1 MNQGPHVV
9 VIGAG
14 FAGIQASRELARQ
27 GCRVTLVDR
36 HPYNTFQPLL
46 YQVATGGLNPGD
58 VTYSLRNFAGKHPG
72 VRFICGTVTA
82 IDPDLRT
89 VRLEDG
95 RTLDYEYLVLGFGV
109 TVNFFGLPGVA
120 ENALPMYTRAQ
131 AIACRDAVFGRLEH
145 YAAMPAE
152 ERAGKD
158 LHIVVVGGGATGVE
172 MAGSLAEMRSTGVPN
187 MYPELDRKRVKV
199 HLIEAGPVLLGPF
212 DHQLQEYT
220 YDEMVKRD
228 VDVRLNTSVAEI
240 DAAHIILKGG
250 EVIESDVVIWG
261 AGVGAYDWARG
272 LGLEL
277 GRGGRIVV
285 DQMLRVKGQDR
296 IFAAGDCSIIEDQA
310 LPQLAQPAM
319 QMGVHIAG
327 QIVALA
333 RGGQLQ
339 RFEYWDKGTMATIGR
354 NAAVAEIALPGRSA
368 PLPFTGFIAWALWV
382 GVHLFMLLGGR
393 NRVGAMINLGFRY
406 IAWGSNTWNIVG
418 DLKSP
423 RRAKRVAAETESGA
437 DQLS

>member
-1 MNQGPHVV
+1 M
-9 VIGAG
+9 A
-14 FAGIQASRELARQ
+14 RE
-27 GCRVTLVDR
+27 GCRVTLVDK

-72 VRFICGTVTA
+72 VRFTCGTVTG
-82 IDPDLRT
+82 IDPEART
-89 VRLEDG
+89 VALEDG
-95 RTLDYEYLVLGFGV
+95 RELGYEYLVLGFGV
-109 TVNFFGLPGVA
+109 TANFFGLPGVA
-120 ENALPMYTRAQ
+120 ERALPMYTRAQ
-131 AIACRDAVFGRLEH
+131 AIACRDAVFGQLEH
-145 YAAMPAE
+145 YAALPE
-152 ERAGKD
+152 DERGAKE
-158 LHIVVVGGGATGVE
+158 LSIVVVGGGATGVE

-187 MYPELDRKRVKV
+187 MYPELDRKKIKV
-199 HLIEAGPVLLGPF
+199 HLVEMGSVLLAPF
-212 DHQLQEYT
+212 GHDLQEYT

-240 DAAHIILKGG
+240 NDDGLVLKGG
-250 EVIESDVVIWG
+250 EVVDSDVVIWA
-261 AGVGAYDWARG
+261 AGVGAYNWVRD
-272 LGLEL
+272 LGFEL

-327 QIVALA
+327 QITSHA
-333 RGGQLQ
+333 RGEQLHA
-339 RFEYWDKGTMATIGR
+339 FEYWDKGTMATIGR
-354 NAAVAEIALPGRSA
+354 NAAVAEVAVPGRNKA
-368 PLPFTGFIAWALWV
+368 LDFTGFIAWLMWV

-423 RRAKRVAAETESGA
+423 SRAKRMAVETEK
-437 DQLS
+437 QQ

>member
-14 FAGIQASRELARQ
+14 FAGIQAARELSRQ
-27 GCRVTLVDR
+27 GCLVTLVDR

-58 VTYSLRNFAGKHPG
+58 VTYSLRNFSGKHRG
-72 VRFICGTVTA
+72 VRFTCGAVSG
-82 IDPDLRT
+82 IDPEGRT
-89 VRLEDG
+89 VSLDDG
-95 RTLDYEYLVLGFGV
+95 RTIAYDYLVLGFGV
-109 TVNFFGLPGVA
+109 TANFFGLPGVA

-145 YAAMPAE
+145 YAALPEE
-152 ERAGKD
+152 ERATKD

-199 HLIEAGPVLLGPF
+199 HLVEAGPVLLGPF
-212 DHQLQEYT
+212 GHDLQEYT

-228 VDVRLNTSVAEI
+228 VDVRLSTSVARI
-240 DAAHIILKGG
+240 DASHVYLKGG
-250 EVIESDVVIWG
+250 EEIDSDVVIWG
-261 AGVGAYDWARG
+261 AGVGAYDWVRS
-272 LGLEL
+272 LGFEL

-296 IFAAGDCSIIEDQA
+296 IFAAGDCSIIEDQF

-327 QIVALA
+327 QIVSHAK
-333 RGGQLQ
+333 GGQLE

-354 NAAVAEIALPGRSA
+354 NAAVAEVAIPGRHKPVA
-368 PLPFTGFIAWALWV
+368 FTGFVAWLLWV

-418 DLKSP
+418 DLATPK
-423 RRAKRVAAETESGA
+423 RAKRSAAEAEA
-437 DQLS
+437 END

>member
-14 FAGIQASRELARQ
+14 FAGIQASRALARQ

-72 VRFICGTVTA
+72 VRFTCGTVTG
-82 IDPDLRT
+82 IDPAART
-89 VRLEDG
+89 VALDDG
-95 RTLDYEYLVLGFGV
+95 RELGYDYLVLGFGV
-109 TVNFFGLPGVA
+109 TANFFGLPGVA
-120 ENALPMYTRAQ
+120 EHALPMYTRAQ
-131 AIACRDAVFGRLEH
+131 ALACRDAVFGRLEH
-145 YAAMPAE
+145 YAALPEA
-152 ERAGKD
+152 ERASKD

-172 MAGSLAEMRSTGVPN
+172 MAGSLAEMRSTGVPS

-212 DHQLQEYT
+212 GHDLQEYT

-228 VDVRLNTSVAEI
+228 VDVRLGTSVAEI
-240 DAAHIILKGG
+240 EDGRVILKGG
-250 EVIESDVVIWG
+250 EVIESDVVVWG
-261 AGVGAYDWARG
+261 AGVAAYDWVRA

-285 DQMLRVKGQDR
+285 DQTLRVKGQDR
-296 IFAAGDCSIIEDQA
+296 IFAAGDCSIIEDQV

-333 RGGQLQ
+333 HGEQLQ

-354 NAAVAEIALPGRSA
+354 NAAVAEIAVPGRNKA
-368 PLPFTGFIAWALWV
+368 VAFTGFIAWALWV

-406 IAWGSNTWNIVG
+406 LAWGSNTWNIVG
-418 DLKSP
+418 DLTAP
-423 RRAKRVAAETESGA
+423 RRSATSGRPDAEG
-437 DQLS
+437 

>member
-14 FAGIQASRELARQ
+14 FAGIQASRALARE

-58 VTYSLRNFAGKHPG
+58 ITYSLRNFAGKNPG
-72 VRFICGTVTA
+72 VRFVCGNVGG
-82 IDPDLRT
+82 IDPAART
-89 VRLEDG
+89 VSLDDG
-95 RTLDYEYLVLGFGV
+95 REIGYDYLVLGFGV
-109 TVNFFGLPGVA
+109 TANFFGLPGVA
-120 ENALPMYTRAQ
+120 EHALPMYTRAQ
-131 AIACRDAVFGRLEH
+131 ALACRDAVFGRLEH
-145 YAAMPAE
+145 YAALPE
-152 ERAGKD
+152 EQRAATD

-187 MYPELDRKRVKV
+187 MYPELDRKRIRV

-212 DHQLQEYT
+212 RHDLQEYT

-228 VDVRLNTSVAEI
+228 VDVRLGTSVAEI
-240 DAAHIILKGG
+240 EDGRVVLSGG
-250 EVIESDVVIWG
+250 EVIESEIVIWG
-261 AGVGAYDWARG
+261 AGVAAFDWVRS
-272 LGLEL
+272 LGFEL

-327 QIVALA
+327 QIAALA
-333 RGGQLQ
+333 RGDKLE

-354 NAAVAEIALPGRSA
+354 NAAVAEVAVPGRNKPVA
-368 PLPFTGFIAWALWV
+368 FTGFIAWVAWV
-382 GVHLFMLLGGR
+382 AVHLFMLLGGR

-406 IAWGSNTWNIVG
+406 IAWGANTWNIVG
-418 DLKSP
+418 DLVAP
-423 RRAKRVAAETESGA
+423 RRPATGRSRTE
-437 DQLS
+437 D